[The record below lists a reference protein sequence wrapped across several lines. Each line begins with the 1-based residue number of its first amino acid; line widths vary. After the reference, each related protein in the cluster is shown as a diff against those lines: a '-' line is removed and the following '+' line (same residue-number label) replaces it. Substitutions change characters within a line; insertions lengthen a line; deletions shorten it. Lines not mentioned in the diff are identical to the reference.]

1 MGSTVN
7 EFKRN
12 SSLPGFN
19 VKFEEKKSTIY
30 DKTRNVIHY
39 GANLKN
45 DAQTQ
50 KAISESFTFIILVC
64 TVLNTSRA
72 TMLDKARHFLV

>member
-1 MGSTVN
+1 MGSTAN

-12 SSLPGFN
+12 SCLPGFN
-19 VKFEEKKSTIY
+19 VKFKGEKKAIY
-30 DKTRNVIHY
+30 DKARNVIHY

-72 TMLDKARHFLV
+72 TMLDKARHCLV